1 MEIFATG
8 LNYKT
13 APVEIR
19 EKLAISE
26 EKYSEILEKI
36 SLLPSIYEVSI
47 LSTCNRVEIYG
58 LSDNVEESFAEILK
72 VLSSYSG
79 LKVDELKKYMFLY
92 KNKDAIA
99 HIFKVSSSLDS
110 MVIGEPQIVCQFKDS
125 FSKARENKAVK
136 HVMTRLFDKAMN
148 VSKKIRTSTGISRRA
163 VSISYAAIELAKKI
177 FGDLSDK
184 NVLLLGAGEMAELAA
199 RHLASAGVRHIFV
212 SNRTFEKAVQ
222 LADEFGGS
230 AIRFNKLFEFL
241 PEADIIIVST
251 GAKEPILR
259 KEHFREIEK
268 LRQGKPVF
276 IIDISVPRNVS
287 DDVNEIE
294 NVYLYN
300 IDDLKMV
307 VDRNLEERKIA
318 AESAKI
324 LIDEEV
330 AKFDRWLKQLQV
342 SPTIVKV
349 RNFASEIKDYQLK
362 KLFEQMPY
370 LNEKERENIE
380 LAVNSIINKILHRP
394 TMYLKDKATKENSE
408 FYVDIFEEMFN
419 PKWDFRK
426 RISISPKKGKKSEK

>member
-13 APVEIR
+13 APVEVR
-19 EKLAISE
+19 EKLALSE
-26 EKYSEILEKI
+26 ENYADILDKI
-36 SLLPSIYEVSI
+36 SKIPSIYECTV

-58 LSDNVEESFAEILK
+58 ISDNPEESYLDILK
-72 VLSSYSG
+72 ILSSYSG
-79 LKVDELKKYMFLY
+79 LKVEDLKKYIFVY
-92 KNKDAIA
+92 KDKDAIK
-99 HIFKVSSSLDS
+99 HIFQVSSSLDS

-125 FSKARENKAVK
+125 FLKAKENKAVK
-136 HVMTRLFDKAMN
+136 HIMTRLFDKAMN
-148 VSKKIRTSTGISRRA
+148 VSKKIRTSTGISKRA

-259 KEHFREIEK
+259 KEHFKDVEK
-268 LRQGKPVF
+268 VRQGKPVF

-287 DDVNEIE
+287 EDVNEIE
-294 NVYLYN
+294 NVFLYN

-307 VDRNLEERKIA
+307 VDKNLEERKIA

-330 AKFDRWLKQLQV
+330 AKFDRWLKQLHV
-342 SPTIVKV
+342 NPVIAKV
-349 RNFASEIKDYQLK
+349 RNFADEIREKQLER
-362 KLFEQMPY
+362 LFRDMPY
-370 LNEKERENIE
+370 LNEKEKENID
-380 LAVNSIINKILHRP
+380 LAVRSIINKILHRP
-394 TMYLKDKATKENSE
+394 TVYIKDKATKENSE
-408 FYVDIFEEMFN
+408 IYIDIFEEMFSS
-419 PKWDFRK
+419 KWDLRK
-426 RISISPKKGKKSEK
+426 KYSSVKKGNKSEK